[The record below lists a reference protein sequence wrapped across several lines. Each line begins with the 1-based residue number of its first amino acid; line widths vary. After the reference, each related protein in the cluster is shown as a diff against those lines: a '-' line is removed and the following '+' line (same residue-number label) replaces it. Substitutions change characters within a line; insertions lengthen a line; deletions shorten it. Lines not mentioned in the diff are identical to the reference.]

1 MTLQMQTDDHRTLDP
16 AQVDFTGD
24 AGFGAG
30 QRWCGGQAPV
40 VLSNGTRMALMFRSD
55 DLFRYQVPLTPPVL
69 VVSTHLGRQG
79 FSCRYRA
86 LLPNGDAVPGS
97 FGNSTDGAQS
107 GLTSNNF
114 LQVTN
119 ASAK

>member
-1 MTLQMQTDDHRTLDP
+1 MTLQMLTEYHLSPDP

-40 VLSNGTRMALMFRSD
+40 VLSNGTRMTLMFRSD
-55 DLFRYQVPLTPPVL
+55 DLFRYQVPLTPRC
-69 VVSTHLGRQG
+69 VSTHLGRQG

-119 ASAK
+119 TSAK